1 MSALDTIRRDWPP
14 LLALAWPLVL
24 AEIGWMAMGI
34 VDTVMVGRLPDS
46 ATAIGAVSLGSI
58 LFATCTVFGG
68 CLLLGM
74 DTLISQAY
82 GAGRIADCHRSLWN
96 ALYLCA
102 AIAPVLMIVNGA
114 MAAGL
119 PRFGVNPAILPQAT
133 AYIRIL
139 NWGTLPL
146 MLYFALRRYLQ
157 GIALV
162 KPVMFTLISANA
174 INLFGN
180 WVLIDG
186 HLGFHAMGTDG
197 SAWAT
202 FVARIYMVGVLIS
215 TVLYYDRER
224 RTGLFHVPLAPDWPR
239 LTRLLRLGLPVAI
252 QVLLEIG
259 VFALATAL
267 ISRLDSASL
276 AGHQIA
282 LNMASLTFMVPL
294 GISSAAA
301 VRVGH
306 LIGQRDP
313 AAAGRAGWSA
323 LACGVAFMSLAAIA
337 FLTIPEPIA
346 RIYTDDP
353 AVIRMSVTLLAIAG
367 AFQLFDGCQVVA
379 SGALRGTGNTRT
391 PMLCNLVFY
400 WFVGLPL
407 GIWLCFRAGWRAAGL
422 WTGLCCGLI
431 LIGSVLLAV
440 WRQTVADLRRSAA
453 VMRPGWPVSPAT
465 PVPKR

>member
-1 MSALDTIRRDWPP
+1 MSALESIRRDWPP
-14 LLALAWPLVL
+14 MLALAWPLVL

-34 VDTVMVGRLPDS
+34 IDTVMVGRLPDS
-46 ATAIGAVSLGSI
+46 ATAIGAVSLGGI
-58 LFATCTVFGG
+58 LFSTCSIFGG
-68 CLLLGM
+68 CLLLGL

-102 AIAPVLMIVNGA
+102 AIAPALMIVNVA
-114 MAAGL
+114 LAVGL
-119 PRFGVNPAILPQAT
+119 SRFGVNPRILPQAT

-146 MLYFALRRYLQ
+146 MLYFAFRRYLQ
-157 GIALV
+157 GIGLV
-162 KPVMFTLISANA
+162 KPVMFAVVSANA

-180 WVLIDG
+180 WVLIYG
-186 HLGFHAMGTDG
+186 RLGFHAMGTDG

-202 FVARIYMVGVLIS
+202 CAARVYMVGVLVS
-215 TVLYYDRER
+215 SVLYYDRAR
-224 RTGLFHVPLAPDWPR
+224 RSGLFHVSLAPDWPR
-239 LTRLLRLGLPVAI
+239 LARLLQLGTPVAT
-252 QVLLEIG
+252 QVVLEVG

-267 ISRLDSASL
+267 IATLDPASL

-313 AAAGRAGWSA
+313 VAAGRAGWSA
-323 LACGVAFMSLAAIA
+323 LACGAAFMSLAAIA
-337 FLTIPEPIA
+337 FLAIPERIA
-346 RIYTDDP
+346 RLYTADP
-353 AVIRMSVTLLAIAG
+353 AVIRMSVTLLAIAA

-379 SGALRGTGNTRT
+379 TGALRGAGNTRT
-391 PMLCNLVFY
+391 PMLYNLLFY

-407 GIWLCFRAGWRAAGL
+407 GMWLCFRAGWGAAGI
-422 WTGLCCGLI
+422 WTGLCCGLV
-431 LIGSVLLAV
+431 LIGSVLLVV
-440 WRQTVADLRRSAA
+440 WRRTVADLRRSAEA
-453 VMRPGWPVSPAT
+453 MAPRLPA
-465 PVPKR
+465 

>member
-1 MSALDTIRRDWPP
+1 MSALENVRHEWRP

-24 AEIGWMAMGI
+24 AELGWMAMGI
-34 VDTVMVGRLPDS
+34 IDTIMVGRLPDS
-46 ATAIGAVSLGSI
+46 AASIGAVSLGSI
-58 LFATCTVFGG
+58 LFYTCTVFGG
-68 CLLLGM
+68 CLLLGL
-74 DTLISQAY
+74 DTVVSQAY
-82 GAGRIADCHRSLWN
+82 GAGRMADCHRALWS

-102 AIAPVLMIVNGA
+102 GLALPLIMLNAA

-119 PRFGVNPAILPQAT
+119 PRFGVNPRVLPKAA

-146 MLYFALRRYLQ
+146 MLYFAFRRYLQ

-162 KPVMFTLISANA
+162 KPVMFALISANL

-180 WVLIDG
+180 WVLIYG
-186 HLGFHAMGTDG
+186 RLGFRAMGTDG

-202 FVARIYMVGVLIS
+202 FAARVYMAGVLIFS
-215 TVLYYDRER
+215 AFHYDRAR
-224 RTGLFHVPLAPDWPR
+224 RSGLLLVPLAPDWPR
-239 LTRLLRLGLPVAI
+239 MARLLKLGIPAATHVA
-252 QVLLEIG
+252 LELGIFG
-259 VFALATAL
+259 LATTL
-267 ISRLDSASL
+267 IARLDAASL

-323 LACGVAFMSLAAIA
+323 LACGVAFMSLAAVA
-337 FLTIPEPIA
+337 FLTIPGRIA
-346 RIYTDDP
+346 RIYTADP
-353 AVIRMSVTLLAIAG
+353 AVIRVSVTLLAIAA

-379 SGALRGTGNTRT
+379 AGALRGAGNTRT
-391 PMLCNLVFY
+391 PMWCNLLFY

-407 GIWLCFRAGWRAAGL
+407 GMWLCFRAGWGAAGL

-440 WRQTVADLRRSAA
+440 WRHTVADLRRGT
-453 VMRPGWPVSPAT
+453 RP
-465 PVPKR
+465 

>member
-1 MSALDTIRRDWPP
+1 M
-14 LLALAWPLVL
+14 LALAWPLVL

-34 VDTVMVGRLPDS
+34 VDTIMVGRLPRS
-46 ATAIGAVSLGSI
+46 AIAIGAVSLAGI
-58 LFATCTVFGG
+58 LFYTCTIFGA
-68 CLLLGM
+68 CLLLGL
-74 DTLISQAY
+74 DTVVSQAW
-82 GAGRIADCHRSLWN
+82 GAGRIADCHRSLWS

-102 AIAPVLMIVNGA
+102 ALVPLLMIVNAA

-119 PRFGVNPAILPQAT
+119 PRFGINPKVLPQTT
-133 AYIRIL
+133 AYMRIL

-157 GIALV
+157 GIGLV
-162 KPVMFTLISANA
+162 QPVMFALISANLV
-174 INLFGN
+174 NLFGN
-180 WVLIDG
+180 WALIYG

-202 FVARIYMVGVLIS
+202 LAARLYMAAALIAC
-215 TVLYYDRER
+215 TLYFG
-224 RTGLFHVPLAPDWPR
+224 RTRCPGLWHVPLTPDWPR
-239 LTRLLRLGLPVAI
+239 MVRLLRLGGPSGI

-259 VFALATAL
+259 VFGLTTAL
-267 ISRLDSASL
+267 IARLDAVSL

-306 LIGQRDP
+306 LIGQGDP

-323 LACGVAFMSLAAIA
+323 LACGVAFMGLAAIA
-337 FLTIPEPIA
+337 LLTIPAWIA
-346 RIYTDDP
+346 RIYTADP
-353 AVIRMSVTLLAIAG
+353 AVIRMSVTLMAIAAG
-367 AFQLFDGCQVVA
+367 FQLFDGCQVVV
-379 SGALRGTGNTRT
+379 SGALRGAGNTRA
-391 PMLCNLVFY
+391 PMWCNLLFY

-407 GIWLCFRAGWRAAGL
+407 GIWLCFRAGWGAAGL

-440 WRQTVADLRRSAA
+440 WLRTVAELRRRSAA
-453 VMRPGWPVSPAT
+453 LSHRVAQARS
-465 PVPKR
+465 